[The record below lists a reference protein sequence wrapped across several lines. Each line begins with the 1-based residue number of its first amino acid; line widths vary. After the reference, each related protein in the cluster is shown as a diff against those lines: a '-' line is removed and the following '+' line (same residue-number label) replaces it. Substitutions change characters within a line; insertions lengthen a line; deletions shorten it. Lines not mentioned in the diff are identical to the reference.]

1 MYDIEINNIESTK
14 VLVIDSLSK
23 EQKKKAV
30 LNSNQSVKSSK
41 KFIAKTV
48 DRVKKKVNV

>member
-23 EQKKKAV
+23 EQKKAI
-30 LNSNQSVKSSK
+30 LNSNQPVKSK
-41 KFIAKTV
+41 KIYSQ
-48 DRVKKKVNV
+48 NS